1 MGLEMGK
8 RSLMYHQ
15 TGLRVIG
22 HNLSNADVDGYSR
35 QRVKAGTL
43 QPLYNPSLNRAER
56 PGQLGQ
62 GVELTAIKRDR
73 DIYLESQI
81 TTQLSKKEYW
91 SSKHFLINQ
100 VEDIHHALGDVNLRE
115 RLDRFWSGWQ
125 ELSKNPS
132 EPAVRE
138 ALVQDSLALAT
149 GINDQFNKLNR
160 MRRELE
166 EKIIADTQAIG
177 DISKSL
183 ADINTRILQ
192 SEALKDNPND
202 LKDERD
208 RLIKQL
214 AQIIDIRVNFKDND
228 EVMVFLGGKIL
239 VQGTE
244 HSPLE
249 LRANQNNEGLSD
261 IYFSESGDRF
271 IPKFGRLNSYFEI
284 RDDLLQDQ
292 IKRLDNIAIN
302 LTQTVNEL
310 HQLGFDLYG
319 SKGRNFFN
327 VITAGTDPLGDF
339 DLDGDGTL
347 DSTMLYKIKGTQNL
361 TPISPIGEDG
371 VLTFEDVRGNQVS
384 LPYFRD
390 QKIEDLLTAINGSD
404 ANVNAYLD
412 YEGRL
417 VFKSKSSLDNYPFY
431 IRHLEDS
438 GRFLSGVAGVLQSS
452 SVEGAFDFQNIGDHQ
467 KLEGGIELAERT
479 PFKHPAAWIGVDK
492 RIIADAN
499 HIAAAGGT
507 DYDGLNGPEVGYG
520 VGDGEIALSISD
532 LRFSKIMIDE
542 KETLKDYY
550 ISMISDPAVKGKTA
564 EFETKKYQAVME
576 DLQQISQ
583 SISGVNIDEE
593 MTNMLAMQHGYQ
605 AAARMVTVMDNMLDV
620 VINRMAI

>member
-22 HNLSNADVDGYSR
+22 HNLSNADVEGYSR
-35 QRVKAGTL
+35 QRIKAGTL
-43 QPLYNPSLNRAER
+43 PPLYNASLTRAER

-81 TTQLSKKEYW
+81 NTELSRKEYW

-100 VEDIHHALGDVNLRE
+100 VEDIHLALGDVNLRE
-115 RLDRFWSGWQ
+115 RLDQFWSGWQ

-138 ALVQDSLALAT
+138 SLLQDSLSLSM
-149 GINDQFNKLNR
+149 GINDQFNKLSR

-166 EKIIADTQAIG
+166 EKIIADVQSIE

-208 RLIKQL
+208 RLIRQL
-214 AQIIDIRVNFKDND
+214 ASIVDISVNFKDND

-244 HSPLE
+244 YSPLE
-249 LRANQNNEGLSD
+249 LQTNRNNEGLSD

-271 IPKFGRLNSYFEI
+271 LPQFGRLKSYLET
-284 RDDLLQDQ
+284 RDELLPDQ

-302 LTQTVNEL
+302 LIQTVNEL
-310 HQLGFDLYG
+310 HQSGFDLYG
-319 SKGRNFFN
+319 TKGENFFK
-327 VITAGTDPLGDF
+327 VITAGTDPLGNF
-339 DLDGDGTL
+339 DLDGDGIL
-347 DSTMLYKIKGTQNL
+347 ESTMLYKVKGTQKL
-361 TPISPIGEDG
+361 TATSPIGEDG
-371 VLTFEDVRGNQVS
+371 VLTFEDARGNEVT
-384 LPYFRD
+384 LPYSRD
-390 QKIEDLLTAINGSD
+390 QKIEDILMTINGSD

-412 YEGRL
+412 HERRL
-417 VFKSKSSLDNYPFY
+417 VFKSKSSFDNYPFY

-438 GRFLSGVAGVLQSS
+438 GRFLSGVAGVILA
-452 SVEGAFDFQNIGDHQ
+452 SVGEEAFDFRNLDDYQ
-467 KLEGGIELAERT
+467 KLEGGMNLAERT
-479 PFKHPAAWIGVDK
+479 PFRHPAAWIGVEEK
-492 RIIADAN
+492 IITDAN
-499 HIAAAGGT
+499 HIAAAAGT
-507 DYDGLNGPEVGYG
+507 DYDGENGAEIAYG
-520 VGDGEIALSISD
+520 SGDGEMARKISD
-532 LRFSKIMIDE
+532 IRFSKIMIDE
-542 KETLKDYY
+542 KETLNEYY
-550 ISMISDPAVKGKTA
+550 ISMISDPGIKGKAA
-564 EFETKKYQAVME
+564 EFETNKYQAVLN

-605 AAARMVTVMDNMLDV
+605 AAARMVTVMDNMLNTI
-620 VINRMAI
+620 INRMAI